1 MNKKKDVRLEQLQ
14 FKEAVIAWTNL
25 IPLNTTL
32 MFVQSYS
39 FRQRQAESLINQF
52 FSKRLVPSPFFAVPQ
67 FYYGTEAERGG
78 LGSDLEFAGF
88 GHVFDAFER
97 FVLLAIHIQPVYLQ
111 TCWVRKQ
118 NTSMSLFA

>member
-39 FRQRQAESLINQF
+39 FQQRQAVFNKSIIFLKCFPKDLFPLLSLLYPNF
-52 FSKRLVPSPFFAVPQ
+52 FM
-67 FYYGTEAERGG
+67 E
-78 LGSDLEFAGF
+78 
-88 GHVFDAFER
+88 
-97 FVLLAIHIQPVYLQ
+97 
-111 TCWVRKQ
+111 RKQ
-118 NTSMSLFA
+118 KEVV